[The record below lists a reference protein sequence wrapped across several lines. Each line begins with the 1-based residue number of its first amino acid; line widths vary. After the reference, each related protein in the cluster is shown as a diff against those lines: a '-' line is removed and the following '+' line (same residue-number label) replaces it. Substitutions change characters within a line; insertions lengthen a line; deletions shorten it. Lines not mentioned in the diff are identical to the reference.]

1 MIYGIVLDI
10 LIGVC
15 AKLENTIFW
24 GLLTIQERGVCMK
37 GFGRVMLAVFAICY
51 TFTCTM
57 LFFSMNVRAYTDTQ
71 GMTYSIQA
79 IAGVMLAIGA
89 AVGLRWR
96 K

>member
-1 MIYGIVLDI
+1 
-10 LIGVC
+10 
-15 AKLENTIFW
+15 
-24 GLLTIQERGVCMK
+24 
-37 GFGRVMLAVFAICY
+37 MLAVFAICY

-71 GMTYSIQA
+71 GMTYGIQA